1 LVDQPVLM
9 ASEVIPMDVKIRVAV
24 ADPLL
29 NVRAWCRQYG
39 VGKSTFYK
47 WKARYLAGGLDGL
60 ADRPRRPL
68 RSPGQTSVEIEDE
81 IVRLRKDLGDAGL
94 DAGADTIRWH
104 LTQSGRS
111 TPSTATV
118 WRILARRGLVTPQ
131 PRKRPRSS
139 WKSFER
145 ARPNDCWQIDATKW
159 TLATGRQVE
168 IIDIIDDHSRV
179 IVGALVVATTNAELA
194 WTTICH
200 AAEHWGLP
208 AEVLSDNGTPFTS
221 LLFTNNLAHCNVATI
236 NSRPYH
242 PQTCGKIE
250 RFHQTLKL
258 RLNHQPT
265 ARSIPQ
271 LQRQIDQFIEI
282 YNHHRPHRGIG
293 RTTPITRWNAS
304 PAAQPAG
311 PRITRAIPKI
321 SHHPITSIGLLELD
335 PWRINIGQ
343 RHAGDH
349 VTVYQHDLNV
359 LVFNH
364 TGELI
369 HTRTINPDK
378 PYQPSQRVR
387 DDPRHPRPR

>member
-1 LVDQPVLM
+1 M
-9 ASEVIPMDVKIRVAV
+9 AFEVTPMDVKIRVAV
-24 ADPLL
+24 ADPAL
-29 NVRAWCRQYG
+29 NVRAWCRDHG

-47 WKARYLAGGLDGL
+47 WKARHAVEGLEGL
-60 ADRPRRPL
+60 TVRSRRPL
-68 RSPGQTSVEIEDE
+68 RSPSQTGLEIEDE
-81 IVRLRKDLGDAGL
+81 IVRLRKHLGDTGL

-104 LTQSGRS
+104 LTQAGRRP
-111 TPSTATV
+111 PSTATV
-118 WRILARRGLVTPQ
+118 WRVLARRGLVTPQ
-131 PRKRPRSS
+131 PGKRPRSS

-159 TLATGRQVE
+159 TLANGRQVE

-179 IVGALVVATTNAELA
+179 IVGALVVASMTAELA
-194 WTTICH
+194 WKTISN
-200 AAEHWGLP
+200 AAEQWGLP
-208 AEVLSDNGTPFTS
+208 AEVLSDNGSAFTS
-221 LLFTNNLAHCNVATI
+221 RLFTGNLAHCDVATI

-250 RFHQTLKL
+250 RFHQTLKRWL
-258 RLNHQPT
+258 ERQPT
-265 ARSIPQ
+265 ARSISQ
-271 LQRQIDQFIEI
+271 LQRQINRFIEI
-282 YNHHRPHRGIG
+282 YNHHRPHRAIG
-293 RTTPITRWNAS
+293 RITPATRWNAS

-311 PRITRAIPKI
+311 RNTTRTNPTI
-321 SHHPITSIGLLELD
+321 SHHPITNIGLLELD

-343 RHAGDH
+343 RHAGQH
-349 VTVYQHDLNV
+349 VTVYQHDLDV

-369 HTRTINPDK
+369 HTRTINPNK